1 MVTQRNF
8 SMKNVYCFVI
18 KASRIVG
25 ISYSTAKKIFAYF
38 RSSLKT
44 SETKKAPEEAVDSNL
59 IRTVFC

>member
-1 MVTQRNF
+1 
-8 SMKNVYCFVI
+8 MKNVYCFVI

-38 RSSLKT
+38 RLSLKT